1 MGKKFE
7 DDSELK
13 KLLEEQMIRE
23 AEIIEEAIFSDKDFE
38 DYEMTDEEVEASYQK
53 LMEQIN
59 ASAED
64 PAPSAAE
71 EKTIPLSRK
80 KTIRHTG
87 GKLHGIRVA
96 GIAAACIAGV
106 FAASMTSEGNRQ
118 YVVDSVRQL
127 FGNDTRIV
135 ADNVE
140 DNELPETKEYEAIAN
155 IETILGVDVP
165 EFMYRPNGFRYR
177 DYNVDKYSKNAWIE
191 YDYNNAI
198 IFLEIAQENI
208 DTGSVADSMHGKDE
222 EFSDT
227 IILTDDIKV
236 MVKTVQEI
244 KDIAPSY
251 FARWERENTIYQFS
265 GKMDKDIFYKMI
277 ERVRY

>member
-64 PAPSAAE
+64 PASSAAE

-118 YVVDSVRQL
+118 YVVDSVKHL
-127 FGNDTRIV
+127 FGKDARIV
-135 ADNVE
+135 VNNDE
-140 DNELPETKEYEAIAN
+140 DNELPETEEYEAIEN
-155 IETILGVDVP
+155 IEESLGVDVP
-165 EFMYRPNGFRYR
+165 QFMYRPNGFRYR
-177 DYNVDKYSKNAWIE
+177 SYDVDIKSGNAWIE
-191 YDYNNAI
+191 YEYNNSI
-198 IFLEIAQENI
+198 IFFEIDQEANDNGSLIDSAHGEEISSENI
-208 DTGSVADSMHGKDE
+208 KIADNINVTIKTIQGKDDLVPNY
-222 EFSDT
+222 S
-227 IILTDDIKV
+227 
-236 MVKTVQEI
+236 
-244 KDIAPSY
+244 AY
-251 FARWERENTIYQFS
+251 WRREDAIYQLS
-265 GKMDKDIFYKMI
+265 GKMEKTHFYMMI
-277 ERVRY
+277 EEIVY

>member
-64 PAPSAAE
+64 PASSAAE

-127 FGNDTRIV
+127 LGKDTRIV
-135 ADNVE
+135 IDN
-140 DNELPETKEYEAIAN
+140 DKGNDFPEMDEYEAIAD
-155 IETILGVDVP
+155 IEETLGVDVP
-165 EFMYRPNGFRYR
+165 EFMYRPNGFQYKNYGG
-177 DYNVDKYSKNAWIE
+177 DLKAGNLWLEYLFDDKVIVLNINKEDEDNDSTVDSIHGKNEDTVNITR
-191 YDYNNAI
+191 
-198 IFLEIAQENI
+198 ENI
-208 DTGSVADSMHGKDE
+208 DAIVKE
-222 EFSDT
+222 VQ
-227 IILTDDIKV
+227 DIN
-236 MVKTVQEI
+236 
-244 KDIAPSY
+244 DISPSY
-251 FARWERENTIYQFS
+251 SARWERNGVTYQFS
-265 GKMDKDIFYKMI
+265 GRMPKDVFYEMVENI
-277 ERVRY
+277 VF

>member
-127 FGNDTRIV
+127 LGKDTRIV
-135 ADNVE
+135 VDNDE
-140 DNELPETKEYEAIAN
+140 GNELPESNEYEAIAD
-155 IETILGVDVP
+155 IEGTLGVDVP
-165 EFMYRPNGFRYR
+165 EFMYRPKEFYYKNYNI
-177 DYNVDKYSKNAWIE
+177 DYLSGTAWIE
-191 YDYNNAI
+191 YDYKKSI
-198 IFLEIAQENI
+198 LILYIDRENQDTSSKI
-208 DTGSVADSMHGKDE
+208 DSLHGKDLETVDISNE
-222 EFSDT
+222 EINAEVREIQENED
-227 IILTDDIKV
+227 KV
-236 MVKTVQEI
+236 
-244 KDIAPSY
+244 PSY
-251 FARWERENTIYQFS
+251 SARWKRQEVIYQFS
-265 GKMDKDIFYKMI
+265 GKMEKDIFYKML
-277 ERVRY
+277 ERIRF

>member
-127 FGNDTRIV
+127 LGEDTRIV
-135 ADNVE
+135 IDN
-140 DNELPETKEYEAIAN
+140 DKGNDFPEMDEYEAIAD
-155 IETILGVDVP
+155 IEETLGVDVP
-165 EFMYRPNGFRYR
+165 EFMYRPNGFEYR
-177 DYNVDKYSKNAWIE
+177 DYDVEKN
-191 YDYNNAI
+191 
-198 IFLEIAQENI
+198 LEVRGSNI
-208 DTGSVADSMHGKDE
+208 HIMN
-222 EFSDT
+222 
-227 IILTDDIKV
+227 
-236 MVKTVQEI
+236 Q
-244 KDIAPSY
+244 
-251 FARWERENTIYQFS
+251 
-265 GKMDKDIFYKMI
+265 
-277 ERVRY
+277 

>member
-127 FGNDTRIV
+127 LGEDTRIV
-135 ADNVE
+135 VDNDE
-140 DNELPETKEYEAIAN
+140 GNEFPETNEYEAIVD
-155 IETILGVDVP
+155 IENILGVDVP
-165 EFMYRPNGFRYR
+165 EFMYRPNGFKYQN
-177 DYNVDKYSKNAWIE
+177 YNVDEYSRNAWIE
-191 YDYNNAI
+191 YEYEDTI
-198 IFLEIAQENI
+198 IFLKISQENVNNESTI
-208 DTGSVADSMHGKDE
+208 DSLHGKE
-222 EFSDT
+222 VDT
-227 IILTDDIKV
+227 INIVRENINASIK
-236 MVKTVQEI
+236 EI
-244 KDIAPSY
+244 KEVGDISPSY
-251 FARWERENTIYQFS
+251 SAQWERLGTSYQLTGRMQKDEFYNIVENIVF
-265 GKMDKDIFYKMI
+265 
-277 ERVRY
+277 

>member
-64 PAPSAAE
+64 PASSAAE

-127 FGNDTRIV
+127 LGEDTRIV
-135 ADNVE
+135 VSN
-140 DNELPETKEYEAIAN
+140 NEENDKASSDEYEAIAD
-155 IETILGVDVP
+155 IENELGVDVP
-165 EFMYRPNGFRYR
+165 EFMYRPEGLTFRT
-177 DYNVDKYSKNAWIE
+177 YNLDQISGTAWLEYE
-191 YDYNNAI
+191 YDKTILILY
-198 IFLEIAQENI
+198 I
-208 DTGSVADSMHGKDE
+208 DRESQDSSSKIDSLHGKDTDILRITRE
-222 EFSDT
+222 DIDVKVLEIRDDT
-227 IILTDDIKV
+227 DLV
-236 MVKTVQEI
+236 SSY
-244 KDIAPSY
+244 IAQWK
-251 FARWERENTIYQFS
+251 RGDTIYQLS
-265 GKMDKDIFYKMI
+265 GKLKKNLFYKII
-277 ERVRY
+277 EGIIY

>member
-127 FGNDTRIV
+127 LGEDTRIV
-135 ADNVE
+135 VSN
-140 DNELPETKEYEAIAN
+140 NEENDKASSDEYEAIAD
-155 IETILGVDVP
+155 IENELGVDVP
-165 EFMYRPNGFRYR
+165 EFMYRPEGLKFISYEVN
-177 DYNVDKYSKNAWIE
+177 KYSKTARIE
-191 YDYNNAI
+191 YQYNNEAI
-198 IFLEIAQENI
+198 ITLDIDQEDKN
-208 DTGSVADSMHGKDE
+208 SSSKVDSMHGGKIDSVTILSE
-222 EFSDT
+222 DIQVDIVKIKNEDDT
-227 IILTDDIKV
+227 L
-236 MVKTVQEI
+236 
-244 KDIAPSY
+244 PSY
-251 FARWERENTIYQFS
+251 LARWERENVIYQFS
-265 GKMDKDIFYKMI
+265 GKIKSDLFCKII
-277 ERVRY
+277 EEIRF

>member
-59 ASAED
+59 ASAEG

-127 FGNDTRIV
+127 LGKDTRIV
-135 ADNVE
+135 MSND
-140 DNELPETKEYEAIAN
+140 
-155 IETILGVDVP
+155 
-165 EFMYRPNGFRYR
+165 
-177 DYNVDKYSKNAWIE
+177 
-191 YDYNNAI
+191 
-198 IFLEIAQENI
+198 
-208 DTGSVADSMHGKDE
+208 
-222 EFSDT
+222 
-227 IILTDDIKV
+227 
-236 MVKTVQEI
+236 
-244 KDIAPSY
+244 
-251 FARWERENTIYQFS
+251 
-265 GKMDKDIFYKMI
+265 
-277 ERVRY
+277 

>member
-127 FGNDTRIV
+127 LGKDTRIV
-135 ADNVE
+135 ISNDE
-140 DNELPETKEYEAIAN
+140 DNEKSTSDEYEAIAD
-155 IETILGVDVP
+155 IENTLDIDVP
-165 EFMYRPNGFRYR
+165 EFMYRPNGFEFQ
-177 DYNVDKYSKNAWIE
+177 NYSIDSYSGNAWIE
-191 YDYNNAI
+191 YEYDGQI
-198 IFLEIAQENI
+198 IVLDINKENE
-208 DTGSVADSMHGKDE
+208 DSDSVVDSLHGKDE
-222 EFSDT
+222 DMVSIERENIYAIVKKIED
-227 IILTDDIKV
+227 TDDIS
-236 MVKTVQEI
+236 
-244 KDIAPSY
+244 PSY
-251 FARWERENTIYQFS
+251 SARWENEEVTYQLI
-265 GKMDKDIFYKMI
+265 GRMKKDIFYKI
-277 ERVRY
+277 VENIVF

>member
-118 YVVDSVRQL
+118 YVVDSVKHL
-127 FGNDTRIV
+127 FGKDARIV
-135 ADNVE
+135 VNNDE
-140 DNELPETKEYEAIAN
+140 DNELPETEEYEAIEN
-155 IETILGVDVP
+155 IEESLGVDVP
-165 EFMYRPNGFRYR
+165 QFMYRPNGFRYR
-177 DYNVDKYSKNAWIE
+177 SYDVDIKSGNAWIE
-191 YDYNNAI
+191 YEYNNSI
-198 IFLEIAQENI
+198 IFFEIDQEANDNGSLIDSAHGEEISSENI
-208 DTGSVADSMHGKDE
+208 KIADNINVTIKTIQGKDDLVPNY
-222 EFSDT
+222 S
-227 IILTDDIKV
+227 
-236 MVKTVQEI
+236 
-244 KDIAPSY
+244 AY
-251 FARWERENTIYQFS
+251 WRREDAIYQLS
-265 GKMDKDIFYKMI
+265 GKMEKTHFYMMI
-277 ERVRY
+277 EEIVY

>member
-64 PAPSAAE
+64 PASSAAE

-127 FGNDTRIV
+127 LGEDTRIV
-135 ADNVE
+135 VSN
-140 DNELPETKEYEAIAN
+140 NEENDKASSDEYEAIAD
-155 IETILGVDVP
+155 IENELGVDVP
-165 EFMYRPNGFRYR
+165 EFMYRPEGLTFRT
-177 DYNVDKYSKNAWIE
+177 YNLDQISGTAWLEYE
-191 YDYNNAI
+191 YDKTILILY
-198 IFLEIAQENI
+198 I
-208 DTGSVADSMHGKDE
+208 DRESQDSSSKIDSLHGKDTDILRITRE
-222 EFSDT
+222 DIDVKVLEIRDDTDLVSSYIAQWKRGDT
-227 IILTDDIKV
+227 ILSV
-236 MVKTVQEI
+236 VREI
-244 KDIAPSY
+244 KEKFIL
-251 FARWERENTIYQFS
+251 
-265 GKMDKDIFYKMI
+265 
-277 ERVRY
+277 

>member
-64 PAPSAAE
+64 PASPAAE

-127 FGNDTRIV
+127 LGKDTRIV
-135 ADNVE
+135 ISNDE
-140 DNELPETKEYEAIAN
+140 DNEKSTSDEYEAIAD
-155 IETILGVDVP
+155 IENTLDIDVP
-165 EFMYRPNGFRYR
+165 EFMYRPNGFEFQNYS
-177 DYNVDKYSKNAWIE
+177 VDSYSGNAWIE
-191 YDYNNAI
+191 YEYDGQI
-198 IFLEIAQENI
+198 IVLDINKENE
-208 DTGSVADSMHGKDE
+208 DSDSVVDSLHGKDE
-222 EFSDT
+222 DMVSIERENIYAIVKKIED
-227 IILTDDIKV
+227 TDDIS
-236 MVKTVQEI
+236 
-244 KDIAPSY
+244 PSY
-251 FARWERENTIYQFS
+251 SARWENEEVTYQLI
-265 GKMDKDIFYKMI
+265 GRMKKDIFYKI
-277 ERVRY
+277 VENIVF

>member
-96 GIAAACIAGV
+96 GIAAACIVGV

-127 FGNDTRIV
+127 LGKDTRMVISND
-135 ADNVE
+135 ADNE
-140 DNELPETKEYEAIAN
+140 KSTSDEYEAIAD
-155 IETILGVDVP
+155 IENTLDIDVP
-165 EFMYRPNGFRYR
+165 EFMYRPNGLKYR
-177 DYNVDKYSKNAWIE
+177 NYSVDQYSKNAWIE
-191 YDYNNAI
+191 YEYNNAI
-198 IFLEIAQENI
+198 IFLEIVHENE
-208 DTGSVADSMHGKDE
+208 DNGSIADSVHGKDE
-222 EFSDT
+222 ETVEIITENITAT
-227 IILTDDIKV
+227 INKIQNIDDDFPNYSAYWR
-236 MVKTVQEI
+236 
-244 KDIAPSY
+244 KDNA
-251 FARWERENTIYQFS
+251 IYQLS
-265 GKMDKDIFYKMI
+265 GKMQKSEFCKMVEKI
-277 ERVRY
+277 VY

>member
-64 PAPSAAE
+64 PASPAAE

-118 YVVDSVRQL
+118 YVVDSVKHL
-127 FGNDTRIV
+127 FGKDARIV
-135 ADNVE
+135 VNNDE
-140 DNELPETKEYEAIAN
+140 DNELPETEEYEAIEN
-155 IETILGVDVP
+155 IEESLGVDVP
-165 EFMYRPNGFRYR
+165 QFMYRPNGFRYR
-177 DYNVDKYSKNAWIE
+177 SYDVDIKSGNAWIE
-191 YDYNNAI
+191 YEYNDSI
-198 IFLEIAQENI
+198 IFLEIDQEITDNGSLTDSAHGQEKDMETVIIAEGIQGTMKTIQDIEDINPSYIATWENENI
-208 DTGSVADSMHGKDE
+208 
-222 EFSDT
+222 
-227 IILTDDIKV
+227 
-236 MVKTVQEI
+236 
-244 KDIAPSY
+244 
-251 FARWERENTIYQFS
+251 IYQLS
-265 GKMDKDIFYKMI
+265 GKMEKDIFCKML
-277 ERVRY
+277 ERIRY